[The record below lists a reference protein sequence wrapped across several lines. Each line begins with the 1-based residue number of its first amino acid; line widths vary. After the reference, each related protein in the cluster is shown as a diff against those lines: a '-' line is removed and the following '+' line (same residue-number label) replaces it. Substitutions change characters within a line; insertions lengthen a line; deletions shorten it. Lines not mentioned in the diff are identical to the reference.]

1 MSSVSEVTAAAV
13 VAPDTVEPQ
22 QNINEPKKRS
32 NRVRR
37 RGRVTKWLA
46 IGWLVFVTVSAIGA
60 NTLPY
65 INHECSAEETKTGLC
80 STSVKT
86 NIKQTNLPPAW
97 ATFTEPKRT
106 QAQQDT
112 LDRCREDPDPEKRA
126 TCAPDRYGLMGTD
139 KNGFDLFARAMLGAR
154 NSLIIGGFSITFG
167 LAIATLLGMAA
178 GYFRG
183 WIDTIIEN
191 LTNVL
196 LAFPPLLLAI
206 FFVTFFNSTKTTEAA
221 EPRPLWPIIL
231 ALVILSIPPLTR
243 LVRANT
249 IAYAQRDFVV
259 AARSLG
265 AKGSRILFKEILPNI
280 VPTLLS
286 FALTGLALLIV
297 AEGALAFLGLS
308 VEAPAPTW
316 GAMISTGSE
325 PLRNGQWWVSLMP
338 ASVLFLTVLSINL
351 LGDVLSQRFNRRE
364 AIA

>member
-1 MSSVSEVTAAAV
+1 MTGIDLIDEAPVAPPVEPAAA
-13 VAPDTVEPQ
+13 PTP
-22 QNINEPKKRS
+22 RL
-32 NRVRR
+32 RR

-46 IGWLVFVTVSAIGA
+46 IVWLVFITISAVGA
-60 NTLPY
+60 NSLPY
-65 INHECSAEETKTGLC
+65 INHNCDQFAKPLECSTALKGSLLKIERPPSWAWFAEPDQTIGDGPERTG
-80 STSVKT
+80 
-86 NIKQTNLPPAW
+86 I
-97 ATFTEPKRT
+97 
-106 QAQQDT
+106 
-112 LDRCREDPDPEKRA
+112 
-126 TCAPDRYGLMGTD
+126 MGTD
-139 KNGFDLFARAMLGAR
+139 RNGFDLFARAMLGAR
-154 NSLIIGGFSITFG
+154 NSLIIAGFAITFG
-167 LAIATLLGMAA
+167 LAIGTFLGMIA

-183 WIDTIIEN
+183 WVDTLIEN
-191 LTNVL
+191 VTNVL

-206 FFVTFFNSTKTTEAA
+206 FFVTFFNPTQTTTSAA
-221 EPRPLWPIIL
+221 ARPLWPIIL

-265 AKGSRILFKEILPNI
+265 AKGSRILFREILPNI

-316 GAMISTGSE
+316 GAMISAGSE
-325 PLRNGQWWVSLMP
+325 RLRNGIWWISLMP
-338 ASVLFLTVLSINL
+338 AFVMFLTVLSINL
-351 LGDVLSQRFNRRE
+351 LGDVLAQRFNTRE

>member
-13 VAPDTVEPQ
+13 VAPDEVAPRRTDV
-22 QNINEPKKRS
+22 NEPKERLPRIRK
-32 NRVRR
+32 
-37 RGRVTKWLA
+37 RGRITKWLA
-46 IGWLVFVTVSAIGA
+46 IIWLVFITVSAIGA

-65 INHECSAEETKTGLC
+65 INHSCDQFDVPTECSTA
-80 STSVKT
+80 VKGSLLK
-86 NIKQTNLPPAW
+86 IERPPAW
-97 ATFTEPKRT
+97 AWF
-106 QAQQDT
+106 A
-112 LDRCREDPDPEKRA
+112 DPESKIGGGPERV
-126 TCAPDRYGLMGTD
+126 GVMGTD
-139 KNGFDLFARAMLGAR
+139 RNGFDLFARSMLGGR
-154 NSLIIGGFSITFG
+154 TSLTIGLLAITFG
-167 LAIATLLGMAA
+167 LAIATVLGMVA

-221 EPRPLWPIIL
+221 EARPLWPVTL

-265 AKGSRILFKEILPNI
+265 AKGSRILFREILPNI
-280 VPTLLS
+280 FPTLVS

-297 AEGALAFLGLS
+297 AEGGLAFLGLS
-308 VEAPAPTW
+308 VEAPTPSW
-316 GAMISTGSE
+316 GAMISAGSE
-325 PLRNGQWWVSLMP
+325 RLRNGIWWISLMP
-338 ASVLFLTVLSINL
+338 AFVMFLTVLSINL